1 MAWNEPGGG
10 GQDPWRTP
18 RRNGGASPKVEQWL
32 KDLSSKLG
40 GQGNNSGGNSS
51 GGEGGSGMPSPTTL
65 GLIAGAGLAL
75 WLASGIY
82 IVNDGQRAVVT
93 QFGKYMSTSAP
104 GPHWHLPAPIQ
115 QVQTVDVD
123 QFRSKQ
129 MKMQML
135 TADENIVEIEMAV
148 QYNVKDPREY
158 VFNTRDPDGVMQAS
172 FESAVRSVVG
182 RNTMTFVLTDGRAE
196 VVTMVKQQLQEML
209 DNADPAFRT
218 GLEVQTVNMQDAQ
231 PPESVQPAFA
241 DAIKARED
249 EQRLINEA
257 DAYRAGILPV
267 AKGQAAQVVE
277 DARGYRARVESA
289 AQGESQRFLDL
300 LAEVKKS
307 PEINRQ
313 RMYFETLEGVM
324 SKSSKVLMDTQSASG
339 QGQGQGLGNSNV
351 VLLPL
356 DKFLQNT
363 QSANTAA
370 QVSDAAKPVAP
381 ATPAAPAVRAQPDL
395 RSRTAP

>member
-10 GQDPWRTP
+10 GQDPWKTP
-18 RRNGGASPKVEQWL
+18 RRSGDNAPKVDQWL
-32 KDLSSKLG
+32 KDLQRKMGAAG
-40 GQGNNSGGNSS
+40 GDSENN
-51 GGEGGSGMPSPTTL
+51 GGSGMPSSTTL

-75 WLASGIY
+75 WLASGVY

-93 QFGKYMSTSAP
+93 QFGKYITTATP

-182 RNTMTFVLTDGRAE
+182 KNTMTFVLTDGRAE

-209 DNADPAFRT
+209 DNADPAFRS

-267 AKGQAAQVVE
+267 AKGQAAQIVE
-277 DARGYRARVESA
+277 DARGYRARVEKSA
-289 AQGESQRFLDL
+289 EGEAQRFLDL

-313 RMYFETLEGVM
+313 RMYLEALEGVM
-324 SKSSKVLMDTQSASG
+324 SKSSKVLMDTQGAG
-339 QGQGQGLGNSNV
+339 AQGNSNV
-351 VLLPL
+351 VMLPL
-356 DKFLQNT
+356 DRLLQNAPVVA
-363 QSANTAA
+363 ANTPA
-370 QVSDAAKPVAP
+370 DTLKPVAP
-381 ATPAAPAVRAQPDL
+381 VTPAAPAVRVQPDL

>member
-10 GQDPWRTP
+10 GQDPWKTP
-18 RRNGGASPKVEQWL
+18 RRSGDNAPKVDQWL
-32 KDLSSKLG
+32 KDLQRKMGAAG
-40 GQGNNSGGNSS
+40 GDSENN
-51 GGEGGSGMPSPTTL
+51 GGSGMPSSTTL

-75 WLASGIY
+75 WLASGVY

-93 QFGKYMSTSAP
+93 QFGKYITTATP
-104 GPHWHLPAPIQ
+104 GPHWHLPTPIQ

-182 RNTMTFVLTDGRAE
+182 KNTMTFVLTDGRAE

-209 DNADPAFRT
+209 DNADPAFRS

-267 AKGQAAQVVE
+267 AKGQAAQIVE
-277 DARGYRARVESA
+277 DARGYRARVEKSA
-289 AQGESQRFLDL
+289 EGEAQRFLDL

-313 RMYFETLEGVM
+313 RMYLEALEGVM
-324 SKSSKVLMDTQSASG
+324 SKSSKVLMDTQGAG
-339 QGQGQGLGNSNV
+339 AQGNSNV
-351 VLLPL
+351 VMLPL
-356 DKFLQNT
+356 DRLLQNAPVVA
-363 QSANTAA
+363 ANTPA
-370 QVSDAAKPVAP
+370 DTLKPVAP
-381 ATPAAPAVRAQPDL
+381 VTPAAPAVRVQPDL

>member
-10 GQDPWRTP
+10 GQDPWKTP
-18 RRNGGASPKVEQWL
+18 RRSGDNVPKVDQWL
-32 KDLSSKLG
+32 KDLQRKMGAAG
-40 GQGNNSGGNSS
+40 GDSENN
-51 GGEGGSGMPSPTTL
+51 GGSGMPSATTL
-65 GLIAGAGLAL
+65 GLIAGAGLVL
-75 WLASGIY
+75 WLASGVY

-93 QFGKYMSTSAP
+93 QFGKYVTTATP

-182 RNTMTFVLTDGRAE
+182 KNTMTFVLTDGRAE
-196 VVTMVKQQLQEML
+196 VVTLVKQQLQEML
-209 DNADPAFRT
+209 DNADPAFRS

-267 AKGQAAQVVE
+267 AKGQAAQIVE
-277 DARGYRARVESA
+277 DARGYRARVEKSA
-289 AQGESQRFLDL
+289 EGEAQRFLDL

-313 RMYFETLEGVM
+313 RMYLEALEGVM
-324 SKSSKVLMDTQSASG
+324 SRTSKVVMDTQGAGG
-339 QGQGQGLGNSNV
+339 QGNSNV
-351 VLLPL
+351 VMLPL
-356 DKFLQNT
+356 DRLLQNA
-363 QSANTAA
+363 SAVVANTP
-370 QVSDAAKPVAP
+370 VDTPKPVAP
-381 ATPAAPAVRAQPDL
+381 VTPVAPAVRVQPDL

>member
-18 RRNGGASPKVEQWL
+18 RNGGGTPPKIDQWL
-32 KDLSSKLG
+32 KDLSGKLG
-40 GQGNNSGGNSS
+40 GQGNNSGNDSA
-51 GGEGGSGMPSPTTL
+51 GEGGSGMPGATTI
-65 GLIAGAGLAL
+65 GLLAGAGLAL

-93 QFGKYMSTSAP
+93 QFGQYVTTATP
-104 GPHWHLPAPIQ
+104 GPHWHLPSPVQ

-182 RNTMTFVLTDGRAE
+182 KNTMTFVLTDGRAE
-196 VVTMVKQQLQEML
+196 VVTMVKSLLQEML
-209 DNADPAFRT
+209 DSSEPAFRT

-231 PPESVQPAFA
+231 PPESVQSAFA

-300 LAEVKKS
+300 LAEVKKA

-313 RMYFETLEGVM
+313 RMYLETLESVM
-324 SKSSKVLMDTQSASG
+324 SKSSKVLMDTQGAAGSG
-339 QGQGQGLGNSNV
+339 QGGSNSNV

-356 DKFLQNT
+356 DKMLQNV
-363 QSANTAA
+363 QDASAAA
-370 QVSDAAKPVAP
+370 QASDVAKPAIS
-381 ATPAAPAVRAQPDL
+381 AAPAAPAARAQPDL

>member
-18 RRNGGASPKVEQWL
+18 RRSGDTPPKIDQWI
-32 KDLSSKLG
+32 KDLGRKLG
-40 GQGNNSGGNSS
+40 NQGGDSS
-51 GGEGGSGMPSPTTL
+51 GGEGGSGMPSSTTI

-75 WLASGIY
+75 WLASGVY

-93 QFGKYMSTSAP
+93 QFGKYVTTATP

-115 QVQTVDVD
+115 SVQTVDVD

-135 TADENIVEIEMAV
+135 TSDENIVEIEMAV
-148 QYNVKDPREY
+148 QFNVKDPREF
-158 VFNTRDPDGVMQAS
+158 VFNTRDPEGVMQAS

-182 RNTMTFVLTDGRAE
+182 KNTMTFVLTDGRAE
-196 VVTMVKQQLQEML
+196 VVTMVKQQLQDML

-218 GLEVQTVNMQDAQ
+218 GMEVQTVNMQDAQ

-257 DAYRAGILPV
+257 DAYSAGILPV

-277 DARGYRARVESA
+277 DARGYRARVENA

-300 LAEVKKS
+300 LAVVKSS

-313 RMYFETLEGVM
+313 RMYLETLEGVM
-324 SKSSKVLMDTQSASG
+324 SKSSKVLMDTQSSSG
-339 QGQGQGLGNSNV
+339 QGNSNV

-356 DKFLQNT
+356 DKMLQNV
-363 QSANTAA
+363 QDASAASQAA
-370 QVSDAAKPVAP
+370 DTLKPVAP
-381 ATPAAPAVRAQPDL
+381 ATSAAPAVRVQPDL

>member
-18 RRNGGASPKVEQWL
+18 RRSGDTPPKIDQWI
-32 KDLSSKLG
+32 KDLGRKIGNQG
-40 GQGNNSGGNSS
+40 GDSS
-51 GGEGGSGMPSPTTL
+51 GGEGGSGMPSSTTL

-75 WLASGIY
+75 WLASGVY

-93 QFGKYMSTSAP
+93 QFGKYVTTATP

-148 QYNVKDPREY
+148 QFNVKDPREF
-158 VFNTRDPDGVMQAS
+158 VFNTRDPEGVMQAS

-182 RNTMTFVLTDGRAE
+182 KNTMTFVLTDGRAE
-196 VVTMVKQQLQEML
+196 VVTMVKQQLQDML

-218 GLEVQTVNMQDAQ
+218 GMEVQTVNMQDAQ

-277 DARGYRARVESA
+277 DARGYRARVENA
-289 AQGESQRFLDL
+289 AEGESQRFLDL
-300 LAEVKKS
+300 LAEVKKA

-313 RMYFETLEGVM
+313 RMYLETLEGVM
-324 SKSSKVLMDTQSASG
+324 SKSSKVLMDTQSSSG
-339 QGQGQGLGNSNV
+339 QGNSNV

-356 DKFLQNT
+356 DKMLQNV
-363 QSANTAA
+363 QDASAASQAA
-370 QVSDAAKPVAP
+370 DTLKPVAP
-381 ATPAAPAVRAQPDL
+381 ATTPAVRVQPDL

>member
-10 GQDPWRTP
+10 GQDPWKTP
-18 RRNGGASPKVEQWL
+18 RRSGDNAPKVDQWL
-32 KDLSSKLG
+32 KDLQRKMGAAG
-40 GQGNNSGGNSS
+40 GDSENNGGN
-51 GGEGGSGMPSPTTL
+51 GMPSSTTL

-75 WLASGIY
+75 WLASGVY

-93 QFGKYMSTSAP
+93 QFGKYITTATP

-182 RNTMTFVLTDGRAE
+182 KNTMTFVLTDGRAE

-209 DNADPAFRT
+209 DNADPAFRS

-267 AKGQAAQVVE
+267 AKGQAAQIVE
-277 DARGYRARVESA
+277 DARGYRARVEKSA
-289 AQGESQRFLDL
+289 EGEAQRFLDL

-313 RMYFETLEGVM
+313 RMYLEALEGVM
-324 SKSSKVLMDTQSASG
+324 SKSSKVLMDAQSAG
-339 QGQGQGLGNSNV
+339 AQGNSNV
-351 VLLPL
+351 VMLPL
-356 DKFLQNT
+356 DRLLQNAPAVA
-363 QSANTAA
+363 ANTPA
-370 QVSDAAKPVAP
+370 DTLKPVAP
-381 ATPAAPAVRAQPDL
+381 VTPAAPAVRVQPDL

>member
-10 GQDPWRTP
+10 GQDPWKTP
-18 RRNGGASPKVEQWL
+18 RRSGDNAPKVDQWL
-32 KDLSSKLG
+32 KDLQRKMGAAG
-40 GQGNNSGGNSS
+40 GDSENN
-51 GGEGGSGMPSPTTL
+51 GGSGMPSSTTL

-75 WLASGIY
+75 WLASGVY

-93 QFGKYMSTSAP
+93 QFGKYITTATP
-104 GPHWHLPAPIQ
+104 GPHWHLPTPIQ

-182 RNTMTFVLTDGRAE
+182 KNTMTFVLTDGRAE

-209 DNADPAFRT
+209 DNADPAFRS

-267 AKGQAAQVVE
+267 AKGQAAQIVE
-277 DARGYRARVESA
+277 DARGYRARVEKSA
-289 AQGESQRFLDL
+289 EGEAQRFLDL

-313 RMYFETLEGVM
+313 RMYLEALEGVM
-324 SKSSKVLMDTQSASG
+324 SKSSKVLMDAQSAG
-339 QGQGQGLGNSNV
+339 AQGNSNV
-351 VLLPL
+351 VMLPL
-356 DKFLQNT
+356 DRLLQNAPAVA
-363 QSANTAA
+363 ANTPA
-370 QVSDAAKPVAP
+370 DTLKPVAP
-381 ATPAAPAVRAQPDL
+381 VTPAAPAVRVQPDL

>member
-18 RRNGGASPKVEQWL
+18 RNSGGTPPKVEQWL
-32 KDLSSKLG
+32 KDLSGKLG
-40 GQGNNSGGNSS
+40 GQGNNSGGNAS
-51 GGEGGSGMPSPTTL
+51 GSEGGSGIPSSTTL

-75 WLASGIY
+75 WLASGVY

-93 QFGKYMSTSAP
+93 QFGKYVTTAAP
-104 GPHWHLPAPIQ
+104 GPHWHMPAPIQ

-158 VFNTRDPDGVMQAS
+158 VFNTRDPEGVMQAS

-182 RNTMTFVLTDGRAE
+182 KNTMTFVLTDGRAE
-196 VVTMVKQQLQEML
+196 VVTMVKSLLQEML
-209 DNADPAFRT
+209 DSSEPDFRT

-231 PPESVQPAFA
+231 PPESVQSAFA

-277 DARGYRARVESA
+277 DARGYRARVENA
-289 AQGESQRFLDL
+289 AVGESQRFLDL

-307 PEINRQ
+307 PEINRK
-313 RMYFETLEGVM
+313 RMYLETLEGVM
-324 SKSSKVLMDTQSASG
+324 SKSSKVLMDTQGSSE
-339 QGQGQGLGNSNV
+339 QGQGASNSNV

-356 DKFLQNT
+356 DKMLQNA
-363 QSANTAA
+363 QSAGSVA
-370 QVSDAAKPVAP
+370 QSSDMPKPVAP
-381 ATPAAPAVRAQPDL
+381 AATTPATPAARVQPDL

>member
-10 GQDPWRTP
+10 GQDPWKTP
-18 RRNGGASPKVEQWL
+18 RRGADNVPKLDQML
-32 KDLSSKLG
+32 KDLQRKIG
-40 GQGNNSGGNSS
+40 GSGD
-51 GGEGGSGMPSPTTL
+51 GEGSSGSGMPGKATL
-65 GLIAGAGLAL
+65 GLLAGAGLAL
-75 WLASGIY
+75 WLGSGIY

-93 QFGKYMSTSAP
+93 QFGKYVETAAP
-104 GPHWHLPAPIQ
+104 GPHWHLPYPIQ

-158 VFNTRDPDGVMQAS
+158 VFNTRDPDGVLQAS

-182 RNTMTFVLTDGRAE
+182 RNTMNFVLTDGRPE

-209 DNADPAFRT
+209 DTSDPSFRT

-231 PPESVQPAFA
+231 PPETVQPAFA

-257 DAYRAGILPV
+257 EAYRAGILPV
-267 AKGQAAQVVE
+267 AKGQATQIIE
-277 DARGYRARVESA
+277 DAKGYRVRVEKSA
-289 AQGESQRFLDL
+289 EGETQRFLDL
-300 LAEVKKS
+300 LAEVKRA

-313 RMYFETLEGVM
+313 RMYLEAMESVL
-324 SKSSKVLMDTQSASG
+324 SKTSKVLMDTQAANG
-339 QGQGQGLGNSNV
+339 QGTGN
-351 VLLPL
+351 VLFLPL
-356 DKFLQNT
+356 DKLMQG
-363 QSANTAA
+363 A
-370 QVSDAAKPVAP
+370 QENVTSSSTPQDVVPKVAP
-381 ATPAAPAVRAQPDL
+381 QTPAAPAPAPRMQPDL
-395 RSRTAP
+395 RSRNAP

>member
-10 GQDPWRTP
+10 GQDPWKTP
-18 RRNGGASPKVEQWL
+18 RRGADNAPKLDQML
-32 KDLSSKLG
+32 KDLQRKIG
-40 GQGNNSGGNSS
+40 GGD
-51 GGEGGSGMPSPTTL
+51 GEGSSGSGMPGKATL
-65 GLIAGAGLAL
+65 GLLAGAGLAL
-75 WLASGIY
+75 WLGSGIY

-93 QFGKYMSTSAP
+93 QFGKYVETAAP
-104 GPHWHLPAPIQ
+104 GPHWHLPYPIQ

-158 VFNTRDPDGVMQAS
+158 VFNTRDPDGVLQAS

-182 RNTMTFVLTDGRAE
+182 RNTMNFVLTDGRPE

-209 DNADPAFRT
+209 DNSDPSFRT

-231 PPESVQPAFA
+231 PPEMVQPAFA

-257 DAYRAGILPV
+257 EAYRAGILPV
-267 AKGQAAQVVE
+267 AKGQATQIIE
-277 DARGYRARVESA
+277 DAKGYRVRVEKSA
-289 AQGESQRFLDL
+289 EGETQRFLDL
-300 LAEVKKS
+300 LAEVKRA

-313 RMYFETLEGVM
+313 RMYLEAMESVL
-324 SKSSKVLMDTQSASG
+324 SKTSKVLMDTQAANG
-339 QGQGQGLGNSNV
+339 QGTGN
-351 VLLPL
+351 VLFLPL
-356 DKFLQNT
+356 DKLMQG
-363 QSANTAA
+363 A
-370 QVSDAAKPVAP
+370 QENVTSSSTPQDVVPKVAP
-381 ATPAAPAVRAQPDL
+381 QTPAAPAPAPRMQPDL
-395 RSRTAP
+395 RSRNAP

>member
-18 RRNGGASPKVEQWL
+18 RRSGDTPPKIDQWI
-32 KDLSSKLG
+32 KDLGRKM
-40 GQGNNSGGNSS
+40 GNQGGNSS
-51 GGEGGSGMPSPTTL
+51 GGEGGSGMPSSTTL

-75 WLASGIY
+75 WLASGVY

-93 QFGKYMSTSAP
+93 QFGKYVTTATP
-104 GPHWHLPAPIQ
+104 GPHWHLPAPIE

-148 QYNVKDPREY
+148 QFNVKDPREF
-158 VFNTRDPDGVMQAS
+158 VFNTRDPEGVMQAS

-182 RNTMTFVLTDGRAE
+182 KNTMTFVLTDGRAE
-196 VVTMVKQQLQEML
+196 VVTMVKTQLQEML
-209 DNADPAFRT
+209 ENSEPNFRT

-277 DARGYRARVESA
+277 DARGYRARVENA
-289 AQGESQRFLDL
+289 AAGESQRFLDL
-300 LAEVKKS
+300 LAEVKKA

-313 RMYFETLEGVM
+313 RMYLETLESVM
-324 SKSSKVLMDTQSASG
+324 SKSSKVLMDTQGSSG
-339 QGQGQGLGNSNV
+339 QGNSNV

-356 DKFLQNT
+356 DKMLQNV
-363 QSANTAA
+363 QDASAAA
-370 QVSDAAKPVAP
+370 QASDTLKPV
-381 ATPAAPAVRAQPDL
+381 TPVSSTPAVRVQPDL

>member
-10 GQDPWRTP
+10 QDPWKSP
-18 RRNGGASPKVEQWL
+18 RRGGDGAPKVDQWL
-32 KDLSSKLG
+32 KDLQRKI
-40 GQGNNSGGNSS
+40 
-51 GGEGGSGMPSPTTL
+51 GGSGDEAADNGGGMPSPTAL
-65 GLIAGAGLAL
+65 GLIAGVGLAL
-75 WLASGIY
+75 WLGSGVY

-93 QFGKYMSTSAP
+93 EFGKYVETAAP
-104 GPHWHLPAPIQ
+104 GPHWHLPYPVQ
-115 QVQTVDVD
+115 QAQTVDVD

-158 VFNTRDPDGVMQAS
+158 VFNTRDPDGVMQAA

-196 VVTMVKQQLQEML
+196 VVTLVKQQLQEML
-209 DNADPAFRT
+209 DNADPSFRT

-257 DAYRAGILPV
+257 DAYRAGVLPV
-267 AKGQAAQVVE
+267 AKGQAAQIVE
-277 DARGYRARVESA
+277 DARGYRARVEKSA
-289 AQGESQRFLDL
+289 EGEAQRFLDL
-300 LAEVKKS
+300 LAEVKKA

-313 RMYFETLEGVM
+313 RMYLEALEGVM
-324 SKSSKVLMDTQSASG
+324 SKSSKVLMDTQAAGG
-339 QGQGQGLGNSNV
+339 QGQGSSNV

-356 DKFLQNT
+356 DKLL
-363 QSANTAA
+363 SAAPGAA
-370 QVSDAAKPVAP
+370 ESAPVEALKPVAP
-381 ATPAAPAVRAQPDL
+381 AASVVPTVRAQPDL

>member
-10 GQDPWRTP
+10 GQDPWRSPRNSGATP
-18 RRNGGASPKVEQWL
+18 PKVEQWL
-32 KDLSSKLG
+32 KDLSGKLG
-40 GQGNNSGGNSS
+40 GQGGGSGNNSGN
-51 GGEGGSGMPSPTTL
+51 EGGSGMPSATTM

-75 WLASGIY
+75 WLASGVY

-93 QFGKYMSTSAP
+93 QFGKYVTTATP
-104 GPHWHLPAPIQ
+104 GPHWHMPAPIQ

-182 RNTMTFVLTDGRAE
+182 KNTMTFVLTDGRAE
-196 VVTMVKQQLQEML
+196 VVTMVKTLLQEML
-209 DNADPAFRT
+209 DNSEPVFRT

-231 PPESVQPAFA
+231 PPESVQSAFA

-313 RMYFETLEGVM
+313 RMYLETMEGVM
-324 SKSSKVLMDTQSASG
+324 SKSSKVLMDTQGAAGS
-339 QGQGQGLGNSNV
+339 GNSNV

-356 DKFLQNT
+356 DKMLQNVQDASAAT
-363 QSANTAA
+363 QA
-370 QVSDAAKPVAP
+370 SDALKPAIPVAP
-381 ATPAAPAVRAQPDL
+381 AAPAARVQPDL

>member
-18 RRNGGASPKVEQWL
+18 RNSGGTPPKVEQWL
-32 KDLSSKLG
+32 KDLSGKLG
-40 GQGNNSGGNSS
+40 GQGNNSA
-51 GGEGGSGMPSPTTL
+51 GEGGSGMPGATTL

-93 QFGKYMSTSAP
+93 QFGKYVTTATP
-104 GPHWHLPAPIQ
+104 GPHWHLPVPIQ

-182 RNTMTFVLTDGRAE
+182 KNTMTFVLTDGRAE
-196 VVTMVKQQLQEML
+196 VVTMVKTLLQEML
-209 DNADPAFRT
+209 DNSDPAFRT

-277 DARGYRARVESA
+277 DARGYRARVENA

-300 LAEVKKS
+300 LAEVKKA

-313 RMYFETLEGVM
+313 RMYLETLEGVM
-324 SKSSKVLMDTQSASG
+324 TKSSKVLMDTQGSSG
-339 QGQGQGLGNSNV
+339 QGNSNV
-351 VLLPL
+351 LLLPL
-356 DKFLQNT
+356 DKMLQNA
-363 QSANTAA
+363 QGSSAAA
-370 QVSDAAKPVAP
+370 QTSDALKPTTPVAP
-381 ATPAAPAVRAQPDL
+381 AAPAARAQPDL

>member
-1 MAWNEPGGG
+1 
-10 GQDPWRTP
+10 
-18 RRNGGASPKVEQWL
+18 
-32 KDLSSKLG
+32 
-40 GQGNNSGGNSS
+40 
-51 GGEGGSGMPSPTTL
+51 
-65 GLIAGAGLAL
+65 
-75 WLASGIY
+75 
-82 IVNDGQRAVVT
+82 
-93 QFGKYMSTSAP
+93 
-104 GPHWHLPAPIQ
+104 
-115 QVQTVDVD
+115 
-123 QFRSKQ
+123 
-129 MKMQML
+129 
-135 TADENIVEIEMAV
+135 
-148 QYNVKDPREY
+148 
-158 VFNTRDPDGVMQAS
+158 MQAS

-267 AKGQAAQVVE
+267 AKGQAAQIVE
-277 DARGYRARVESA
+277 DARGYRARVEKSA
-289 AQGESQRFLDL
+289 EGEAQRFLDL

-313 RMYFETLEGVM
+313 RMYLETLEGLM
-324 SKSSKVLMDTQSASG
+324 SKSSKVLMDTQGSAG
-339 QGQGQGLGNSNV
+339 QGNSNV

-356 DKFLQNT
+356 DKMMQGAQDVLS
-363 QSANTAA
+363 SAQT
-370 QVSDAAKPVAP
+370 DALKPVAP
-381 ATPAAPAVRAQPDL
+381 AAPATPAVRVQPDL

>member
-10 GQDPWRTP
+10 GQDPWKTP
-18 RRNGGASPKVEQWL
+18 RRNGDTPPQIEQWL
-32 KDLSSKLG
+32 KDFGRKM
-40 GQGNNSGGNSS
+40 GNAGGNSNGESS
-51 GGEGGSGMPSPTTL
+51 GNGGSGMPSATTL

-93 QFGKYMSTSAP
+93 QFGKYITTATP

-158 VFNTRDPDGVMQAS
+158 VFNTRDPDGVMQAA
-172 FESAVRSVVG
+172 FESSVRSVVG
-182 RNTMTFVLTDGRAE
+182 KNTMTFVLTDGRAE
-196 VVTMVKQQLQEML
+196 VVTLVKQQLQDML
-209 DNADPAFRT
+209 DNSDASFRT

-267 AKGQAAQVVE
+267 AKGQAAQIVE
-277 DARGYRARVESA
+277 DARGYRARVENA
-289 AQGESQRFLDL
+289 AEGESQRFLDL

-313 RMYFETLEGVM
+313 RMYLETLEGVM
-324 SKSSKVLMDTQSASG
+324 TKSSKVLMDTQSSSG
-339 QGQGQGLGNSNV
+339 QGNSNV
-351 VLLPL
+351 MLLPL
-356 DKFLQNT
+356 DKLMQNA
-363 QSANTAA
+363 QDASTAS
-370 QVSDAAKPVAP
+370 QAADTLKLVA
-381 ATPAAPAVRAQPDL
+381 PAAPAAPVVRAQPDL